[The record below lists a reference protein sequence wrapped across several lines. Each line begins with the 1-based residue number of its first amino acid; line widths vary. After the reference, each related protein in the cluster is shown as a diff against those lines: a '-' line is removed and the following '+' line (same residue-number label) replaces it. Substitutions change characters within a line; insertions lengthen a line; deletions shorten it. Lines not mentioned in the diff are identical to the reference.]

1 MALWHIFWARAVN
14 YEVYF
19 QVKPDEKTND
29 GLIRLNKFIA
39 EAGICSR
46 RQADLLIKSGRVS
59 LNGKIITELG
69 IKINTAKD
77 IVTIDNKII
86 SIQNQPFVYLIL
98 NKPRG
103 ILTTVKDPF
112 NRPTVMDLIHDI
124 RERVYP
130 VGRLDQDSEGL
141 LLFTNDGE
149 LANRLIHPRHK
160 IKKLYQVWVQGQ
172 PPASDIEHLRQGIP
186 IDSRM
191 TLPCRIQRLHADETS
206 TQFEIEIREGRKR
219 QIRRMFQAIGHEVIR
234 LKRIQIGPIKLERL
248 PVGKWRYLREYE
260 IQAIKKETGIQTN
273 ARFQQY
279 LRDIGS

>member
-1 MALWHIFWARAVN
+1 M
-14 YEVYF
+14 YF

-46 RQADLLIKSGRVS
+46 RQADLLIKSGRVI
-59 LNGKIITELG
+59 LNGKTIIELG
-69 IKINTAKD
+69 IKINPSID
-77 IVTIDNKII
+77 IIEINHKKLTTE
-86 SIQNQPFVYLIL
+86 NQPFVYLIL

-112 NRPTVMDLIHDI
+112 NRPTVMDLIHDM

-172 PPASDIEHLRQGIP
+172 PTASDIERLRQGIP

-219 QIRRMFQAIGHEVIR
+219 QIRRMFQAIGQEVIR
-234 LKRIQIGPIKLERL
+234 LKRVQIGPIKLERL
-248 PVGKWRYLREYE
+248 PVGKWRYLTEQE
-260 IQAIKKETGIQTN
+260 IKAIKKETGIQTN
-273 ARFQQY
+273 AR
-279 LRDIGS
+279 

>member
-1 MALWHIFWARAVN
+1 MALCIFRAKAVN

-86 SIQNQPFVYLIL
+86 SIQNQPFIYLIL

-112 NRPTVMDLIHDI
+112 NRPTVMNLIHDM

-172 PPASDIEHLRQGIP
+172 PTASDIEHLRQGIP

-191 TLPCRIQRLHADETS
+191 TLPCRIQRLHTDETS

-234 LKRIQIGPIKLERL
+234 LKRIQIGPIKLGRL

-279 LRDIGS
+279 LRDIGN